1 MKKYKNFIPC
11 IFFTVILVFLTILTE
26 LVFVTKNVYL
36 NSDTVLKIVEQKEI
50 SSKLNLHFKS
60 YYTEKYNTTGIPAD
74 VYLNVINE
82 EFINENLNLIIKNNF
97 DFLFSKEENIKDV
110 IDYKNLEHS
119 INGFFEDYA
128 KSMNYE
134 KNDLYEKKVKES
146 ISDAKIYISSTL
158 DIMQMSTLKK
168 AGLVNKIRSV
178 LKYLDMFSIIISVII
193 IVDFIIIIL
202 LNIKSIRYV
211 FYWLASS
218 CLISSIVVAL
228 PLFYAK
234 YTRYFD
240 KFTIKTDHI
249 FHFVTGY
256 LYKAIDSFLFI
267 QMIAFG
273 FSIILYIIFAITN
286 KTKNA

>member
-1 MKKYKNFIPC
+1 M
-11 IFFTVILVFLTILTE
+11 
-26 LVFVTKNVYL
+26 
-36 NSDTVLKIVEQKEI
+36 
-50 SSKLNLHFKS
+50 
-60 YYTEKYNTTGIPAD
+60 
-74 VYLNVINE
+74 INE
-82 EFINENLNLIIKNNF
+82 EFINENLNLVIKNNF

-110 IDYKNLEHS
+110 IDYKNLEIS
-119 INGFFEDYA
+119 LNSFFEDYA

-134 KNDLYEKKVKES
+134 KDDIYEKKVKES
-146 ISDAKIYISSTL
+146 ISDAKTYISSTL

-168 AGLVNKIRSV
+168 AGLVNKIRSI
-178 LKYLDMFSIIISVII
+178 LKYFDILVVVISVILVI
-193 IVDFIIIIL
+193 DFIILIL

-218 CLISSIVVAL
+218 CLISSIIVAL
-228 PLFYAK
+228 PLIFAK

-256 LYKAIDSFLFI
+256 LYNAVDSFLFI
-267 QMIAFG
+267 QIITFG